1 MFLENTT
8 PDGAFTLEIRSVHED
23 PDEDIPDASMLQLV
37 QLLEQTAQTLRL
49 AVDPDLQR
57 QPLAGGTDDA

>member
-1 MFLENTT
+1 MKLCNTT
-8 PDGAFTLEIRSVHED
+8 PDGTFTLTIRSRFK
-23 PDEDIPDASMLQLV
+23 DEDEEIPDASLLQLI

-57 QPLAGGTDDA
+57 HATPATR